1 MCRFGFRVETGPLS
15 RSEPDSEHLMTI
27 KSKLKKSIFVVKN
40 GLFSSKVTFF
50 ETLAAKQQDLFCD
63 LRHIE
68 GRLNVRLKAEKL
80 YFLNLEKYFGFDPFL

>member
-1 MCRFGFRVETGPLS
+1 M
-15 RSEPDSEHLMTI
+15 
-27 KSKLKKSIFVVKN
+27 VKN

-50 ETLAAKQQDLFCD
+50 ETLAAKQQDLSCD

-80 YFLNLEKYFGFDPFL
+80 YFLNLEKYFAFDPFLYLTTIPYLKNFERFFYGKFHEFLPKARI